1 MTVPRIN
8 YDAAG
13 FPAPMGL
20 RKACVKMA
28 LIEAELSRAL
38 PLAKAD
44 AEMLAQIR
52 AEVGPMQLSD
62 EEARIAAHVGLWYC
76 GEFERRSAANDD
88 LLKQLKALETRL
100 MEIARLAGDATDGG
114 GE

>member
-1 MTVPRIN
+1 
-8 YDAAG
+8 
-13 FPAPMGL
+13 MGL

-38 PLAKAD
+38 PLAKSD

-52 AEVGPMQLSD
+52 AEVGPMQLS
-62 EEARIAAHVGLWYC
+62 ESEAMLAARVGLWYC
-76 GEFERRSAANDD
+76 GEYERVMLANDELVKENAELARR
-88 LLKQLKALETRL
+88 LL
-100 MEIARLAGDATDGG
+100 EIARLADTATDGG